1 VGSFK
6 VKLVTYFVLLALL
19 PLAAAFWG
27 FDSLA
32 RRSETNRADAR
43 LEAGLRAAL
52 NAYGD
57 RITEAA
63 RDAARRASDPQLQRA
78 LRTGNRA
85 GLERAVGAAE
95 NLVVQTRQGVTV
107 GSIARPAALETV
119 QVLDDG
125 RPLGR
130 VTVGVPLDEAL
141 LAHLRS
147 RTGLDTRDEL
157 VFVRG
162 DRVVRGPDGVPGNAL
177 AVQAGD
183 PQQVK
188 LSNGRFRALRAEDLR
203 EPAGVAFAALA
214 PQHRI
219 DSAVDG
225 IEQRLTV
232 MLVGLLVLI
241 GLVAYALS
249 RSIVGTLARL
259 AEAARAIARGGLKE
273 RVPVHGRDE
282 FAQLSQAFNE
292 MAGQLEQR
300 LVELDA
306 ERVRLRE
313 STARIGQTLA
323 VTHDIDQLMV
333 VLVETA
339 AEATGATG
347 AMVVGPNGEVAR
359 VGDPDADAHR
369 FELPLTAGRQSFGRL
384 VLSAPQFGPD
394 AHEVAVSLVGQ
405 AMIALEN
412 ARLHRIVERQASVD
426 GLTGVANRRASEQAL
441 HAELSRVERFGGDLA
456 VVIADL
462 DDFKRVN
469 DRFGHPLGDAV
480 LREFAETL
488 RETVRDIDLVGRWGG
503 EEFAVILPGTDA
515 AGAAR
520 VAERAR
526 VAFVERLVLAGDG
539 RRVGV
544 TASFGVAAFP
554 DHVNEEALVAA
565 ADAALYEA
573 KRLGKN
579 RVVTAEEPVSPAR

>member
-1 VGSFK
+1 MGSFK
-6 VKLVTYFVLLALL
+6 FKLVTYFVLLALL

-57 RITEAA
+57 RITDAA
-63 RDAARRASDPQLQRA
+63 REAARRASDPQLQRA
-78 LRTGNRA
+78 LRMGNRA
-85 GLERAVGAAE
+85 GLERSLGGTPNV
-95 NLVVQTRQGVTV
+95 VVQTRGGLTI
-107 GSIARPAALETV
+107 GSVAQPAALETV
-119 QVLDDG
+119 RVLDRG

-130 VTVGVPLDEAL
+130 VTVAVPLDARL
-141 LAHLRS
+141 LSFLRS
-147 RTGLDTRDEL
+147 RTGLNRDDEL
-157 VFVRG
+157 VFLQG
-162 DRVVRGPDGVPGNAL
+162 DRIVRGPDGVRGDVPLGS
-177 AVQAGD
+177 AGHPD
-183 PQQVK
+183 QVEI
-188 LSNGRFRALRAEDLR
+188 SNKRFRVLRTEELR
-203 EPAGVAFAALA
+203 EPRGIAFAALA
-214 PQHRI
+214 PQGHI
-219 DSAVDG
+219 DSAVRG
-225 IEQRLTV
+225 IERRLSA
-232 MLVGLLVLI
+232 MLIGLLVLI
-241 GLVAYALS
+241 GFVAYALS
-249 RSIVGTLARL
+249 RSIVGTLGRL
-259 AEAARAIARGGLKE
+259 AEAARAIAHGGLKE
-273 RVPVHGRDE
+273 RVPVRGRDE

-323 VTHDIDQLMV
+323 VTHDIDQLLV

-347 AMVVGPNGEVAR
+347 AAVLGPGGEVVR
-359 VGDPDADAHR
+359 VGDLGEGQQR

-384 VLSAPQFGPD
+384 VLTAPQFGPD

-412 ARLHRIVERQASVD
+412 ARLHRIVERQASID

-456 VVIADL
+456 LVIADL

-469 DRFGHPLGDAV
+469 DRYGHPTGDAV
-480 LREFAETL
+480 LREFAAML

-503 EEFAVILPGTDA
+503 EEFAMLLPGTDA
-515 AGAAR
+515 AGGAR

-526 VAFVERLVLAGDG
+526 VAFAERLVLAGDG
-539 RRVGV
+539 ARVGV
-544 TASFGVAAFP
+544 TASFGVASFP
-554 DHVNEEALVAA
+554 EHGNEEMLVAA